1 MTRQHVVARVD
12 LGAIRANVQALGEA
26 TSAEVLAVVK
36 ADGYG
41 HGLLPSA
48 RAAVAGGATWL
59 GTALVGEALALRAA
73 GVTEPRVLAW
83 LLGPGEQV
91 EQALAADIDLSANA
105 TWLLDEIAAAARPS
119 GP

>member
-12 LGAIRANVQALGEA
+12 LGAIRANVAALRAA

-59 GTALVGEALALRAA
+59 EIGRAH
-73 GVTEPRVLAW
+73 V
-83 LLGPGEQV
+83 
-91 EQALAADIDLSANA
+91 
-105 TWLLDEIAAAARPS
+105 
-119 GP
+119 